1 MLYKKIDKNGY
12 FIEDVILKER
22 PVLENGDFDPSYI
35 VEAPIGLYKPKWNG
49 KEWIE
54 GMSKKDIKTGLEGLL
69 GSTEEGKFKKS
80 TIPYVIKKGRKPRSD
95 KIPPEEKDKRATFL
109 VKKRHLQNLKDIAY
123 WDRLTIKEVLATAL
137 EEYFTRYEKKHGEI
151 KPKPKK

>member
-1 MLYKKIDKNGY
+1 MLYRKIDKNGY

-54 GMSKKDIKTGLEGLL
+54 GMSKKDIEKLQIPQRLASIKSRLQELDIKTYKYIDGELSQDEYEVYKQEKIAL
-69 GSTEEGKFKKS
+69 
-80 TIPYVIKKGRKPRSD
+80 RK
-95 KIPPEEKDKRATFL
+95 
-109 VKKRHLQNLKDIAY
+109 
-123 WDRLTIKEVLATAL
+123 
-137 EEYFTRYEKKHGEI
+137 EYNEI
-151 KPKPKK
+151 E